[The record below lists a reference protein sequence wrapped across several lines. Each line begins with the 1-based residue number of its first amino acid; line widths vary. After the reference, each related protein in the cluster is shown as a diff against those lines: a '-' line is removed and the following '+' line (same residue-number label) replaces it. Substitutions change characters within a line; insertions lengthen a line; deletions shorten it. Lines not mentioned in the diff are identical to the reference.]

1 LGTYVLKK
9 GAAVGKRDEV
19 LDAIREHLTQRG
31 IEANEIS
38 EQSHLVNDLGL
49 DSLDTVELTLGLE
62 ERFGIEI
69 PDTELEGV
77 ATVGDAATLIEKK
90 LSVGT

>member
-1 LGTYVLKK
+1 M
-9 GAAVGKRDEV
+9 GKRDEV

-31 IEANEIS
+31 IEADEIS

-77 ATVGDAATLIEKK
+77 GTVGEAATLIEKK

>member
-1 LGTYVLKK
+1 M
-9 GAAVGKRDEV
+9 AEKRGEI
-19 LDAIREHLTQRG
+19 LEAIKEHLAERG
-31 IEANEIS
+31 IEGGEVS
-38 EQSHLVNDLGL
+38 EQSDLAQDLGL

-77 ATVGDAATLIEKK
+77 TTVGDAVTLIEKK

>member
-1 LGTYVLKK
+1 M
-9 GAAVGKRDEV
+9 AADRAEV
-19 LDAIREHLTQRG
+19 LDAIKEHLSQRG
-31 IEANEIS
+31 IEAGEVTES
-38 EQSHLVNDLGL
+38 SDLAKDLGL

-77 ATVGDAATLIEKK
+77 TTVGDAVTLIEKK
-90 LSVGT
+90 VSVGT

>member
-1 LGTYVLKK
+1 MGE
-9 GAAVGKRDEV
+9 KREEI
-19 LDAIREHLTQRG
+19 LTAIQEHLADRG
-31 IEANEIS
+31 IEATDVS
-38 EQSHLVNDLGL
+38 EGSDLSKDLGL

-77 ATVGDAATLIEKK
+77 STVGDAVTLIEKK
-90 LSVGT
+90 VSVGT

>member
-1 LGTYVLKK
+1 ME
-9 GAAVGKRDEV
+9 KRAEV
-19 LDAIREHLTQRG
+19 LEAIKEHLSQRG
-31 IEANEIS
+31 IEATEVS
-38 EQSHLVNDLGL
+38 EKSDLQKDLGL

-77 ATVGDAATLIEKK
+77 GTVGDAVTLIEKK
-90 LSVGT
+90 MSVGT

>member
-1 LGTYVLKK
+1 MEKRAEILE
-9 GAAVGKRDEV
+9 AVK
-19 LDAIREHLTQRG
+19 EHLAQRG
-31 IEANEIS
+31 IEGGEVT
-38 EQSHLVNDLGL
+38 EQSNLVNDLGL

-77 ATVGDAATLIEKK
+77 DTVGDAVTLIEKK

>member
-1 LGTYVLKK
+1 MTK
-9 GAAVGKRDEV
+9 GENVAKREEV
-19 LDAIREHLTQRG
+19 LEAIKDHLGQRG
-31 IEANEIS
+31 IEAGQVS
-38 EQSHLVNDLGL
+38 EQSHLVDDLGL

-77 ATVGDAATLIEKK
+77 ATVGDAVTLIEKK

>member
-1 LGTYVLKK
+1 MGNRY
-9 GAAVGKRDEV
+9 EV
-19 LDAIREHLTQRG
+19 LEAIREHLAQRG
-31 IEANEIS
+31 IEATDVS
-38 EQSHLVNDLGL
+38 EESHLVDDLGL

-77 ATVGDAATLIEKK
+77 TSVGDAVTLISKK
-90 LSVGT
+90 LPVGT

>member
-1 LGTYVLKK
+1 VEKREEILG
-9 GAAVGKRDEV
+9 
-19 LDAIREHLTQRG
+19 AIRDHLSQRG
-31 IEANEIS
+31 IEAEDVNEKS
-38 EQSHLVNDLGL
+38 DLVKDLGL

-77 ATVGDAATLIEKK
+77 GTVGDAVTLIEKK

>member
-1 LGTYVLKK
+1 MTK
-9 GAAVGKRDEV
+9 GEDVTKREEV
-19 LDAIREHLTQRG
+19 LEAIKDHLGQRG
-31 IEANEIS
+31 IEAGEVG

>member
-1 LGTYVLKK
+1 MAEKREEIL
-9 GAAVGKRDEV
+9 AA
-19 LDAIREHLTQRG
+19 IQEHLAERG
-31 IEANEIS
+31 IDATEVSEAS
-38 EQSHLVNDLGL
+38 DLSNDLGL

-77 ATVGDAATLIEKK
+77 STVGEAVTLIEKK

>member
-1 LGTYVLKK
+1 M
-9 GAAVGKRDEV
+9 GKREEV
-19 LDAIREHLTQRG
+19 LDAIKEHLGQRG
-31 IEANEIS
+31 IEASDVNED
-38 EQSHLVNDLGL
+38 SHLVNDLGL

-62 ERFGIEI
+62 EKFGIEI
-69 PDTELEGV
+69 PDTELENV

>member
-1 LGTYVLKK
+1 MGN
-9 GAAVGKRDEV
+9 RDEV
-19 LDAIREHLTQRG
+19 LEAIREHLAQRG
-31 IEANEIS
+31 IEATDVS
-38 EQSHLVNDLGL
+38 EESHLVDDLGL

-77 ATVGDAATLIEKK
+77 TTVGDAVTLISKK
-90 LSVGT
+90 LPVGT

>member
-1 LGTYVLKK
+1 M
-9 GAAVGKRDEV
+9 GKREEV
-19 LDAIREHLTQRG
+19 LDAIKEHLGQRG
-31 IEANEIS
+31 IDASDVTED
-38 EQSHLVNDLGL
+38 SHLVNDLGL

-62 ERFGIEI
+62 EKFGIEI
-69 PDTELEGV
+69 PDTELENV

>member
-1 LGTYVLKK
+1 M
-9 GAAVGKRDEV
+9 AKREEI
-19 LDAIREHLTQRG
+19 LEAIREHLSQRG
-31 IEANEIS
+31 IEATDVS
-38 EQSHLVNDLGL
+38 YQSDLVNDLGL

-69 PDTELEGV
+69 PDTEIEDV
-77 ATVGDAATLIEKK
+77 STVGDAVTLIEKK

>member
-1 LGTYVLKK
+1 MEKRAEILE
-9 GAAVGKRDEV
+9 AVK
-19 LDAIREHLTQRG
+19 EHLAQRG
-31 IEANEIS
+31 IEGAEIT
-38 EQSHLVNDLGL
+38 EQSNLVNDLGL

-77 ATVGDAATLIEKK
+77 TTVGDAVTLIEKK

>member
-1 LGTYVLKK
+1 MTK
-9 GAAVGKRDEV
+9 GEDVAKREEV
-19 LDAIREHLTQRG
+19 LEAIKDHLGQRG
-31 IEANEIS
+31 IEAGDVS

-69 PDTELEGV
+69 PDNELEGV
-77 ATVGDAATLIEKK
+77 ATVGDAVTLIEKK